1 MDFKTGLIRVL
12 TLSAFLTYASNAFAQ
27 DELRAT
33 FFKDVDA
40 ALAKATAA
48 NAELLAPKSFAK
60 GARAYA
66 AAEAGLRRG
75 RNIQFL
81 RNKTAEAADNYD
93 SAVKTAGLAK
103 TVLAQVLKSRRDA
116 FRANS
121 SELSSEAWNK
131 ANREFTAAIRY
142 LERGDLK
149 NAKRKNTEATILYQD
164 AELVAIKAQ
173 YLTQTRQLLKDADK
187 RKIDRYAPFTL
198 NKAKQL
204 LSDAEREL
212 EENRYDTDYPRS
224 LAQQANYE
232 AKHAF
237 YLADVA
243 LAVRNKDLS
252 PEMLVL
258 QWEQPLREIAG
269 AADLVPSMAK
279 GPEDLKTELV
289 AFIENSRNDVQSLEQ
304 EIASTQLR
312 FSVMEDEIRRLDER
326 LGGATAERA
335 ALARRLAA
343 QARVKAKFERV
354 EIMFAKQEARVFREG
369 SDIILR
375 LVGLSF
381 DSGRSDI
388 KQSSVGLLSKVEN
401 AIDIF
406 PRSDLVVEG
415 HTDSYGGDA
424 SNQLLSQRRAE
435 SLQRFMIN
443 QMKIS
448 RTRVMAT
455 GYGETSPVA
464 NNETEAGRAKNRR
477 IDIVI
482 KPNLDAA

>member
-1 MDFKTGLIRVL
+1 
-12 TLSAFLTYASNAFAQ
+12 
-27 DELRAT
+27 
-33 FFKDVDA
+33 
-40 ALAKATAA
+40 
-48 NAELLAPKSFAK
+48 
-60 GARAYA
+60 
-66 AAEAGLRRG
+66 
-75 RNIQFL
+75 
-81 RNKTAEAADNYD
+81 
-93 SAVKTAGLAK
+93 
-103 TVLAQVLKSRRDA
+103 
-116 FRANS
+116 
-121 SELSSEAWNK
+121 
-131 ANREFTAAIRY
+131 
-142 LERGDLK
+142 
-149 NAKRKNTEATILYQD
+149 
-164 AELVAIKAQ
+164 
-173 YLTQTRQLLKDADK
+173 
-187 RKIDRYAPFTL
+187 
-198 NKAKQL
+198 
-204 LSDAEREL
+204 
-212 EENRYDTDYPRS
+212 
-224 LAQQANYE
+224 
-232 AKHAF
+232 
-237 YLADVA
+237 
-243 LAVRNKDLS
+243 
-252 PEMLVL
+252 MLGL

-354 EIMFAKQEARVFREG
+354 EIMFAKQEARVVREG
-369 SDIILR
+369 DDIILR

-435 SLQRFMIN
+435 SLQRFLIN